1 MGDASHD
8 RRDFFRELLR
18 RYVVPVADYV
28 EEHLEPVV
36 SKPRPLF
43 RPPGALPAEMFLET
57 CHRCGHCVDVCPA
70 DAIVALQGMDEA
82 VNGTPCIAPERQP
95 CVVCDGLECMAVCP
109 SGALLRLPL
118 EQVQIGL
125 AEVDPEACV
134 RSNGEDC
141 RECITLCPL
150 GDRAIGLDKGGA
162 VKVMLDGCVGCGV
175 CQHVCP
181 TSPKA
186 IVVKPVW

>member
-1 MGDASHD
+1 MEDHG

-18 RYVVPVADYV
+18 RYVVPAADYV
-28 EEHLEPVV
+28 EGHLELAVPK
-36 SKPRPLF
+36 SRPLF
-43 RPPGALPAEMFLET
+43 RPPGALPEEMFLET

-70 DAIVALQGMDEA
+70 DAIVALEGMDEA
-82 VNGTPCIAPERQP
+82 VNGTPYIDLERQP

-109 SGALLRLPL
+109 SGALLKLPL
-118 EQVQIGL
+118 EQVRIGL
-125 AEVDPEACV
+125 AEVDPAACV

-150 GDRAIGLDKGGA
+150 GERAIGLDEGGP
-162 VKVMLDGCVGCGV
+162 VKVLPDGCVGCGV
-175 CQHVCP
+175 CQQICP

-186 IVVKPVW
+186 IVVVPV